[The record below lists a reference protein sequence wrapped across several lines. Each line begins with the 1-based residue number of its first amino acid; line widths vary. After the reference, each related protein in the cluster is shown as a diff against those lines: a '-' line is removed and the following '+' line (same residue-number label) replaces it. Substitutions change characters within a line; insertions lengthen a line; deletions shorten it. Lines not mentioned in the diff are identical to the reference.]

1 MLNILLLIL
10 GLLLA
15 LLLAAVIRALCI
27 RPDKGE
33 YVPLSQPEREAEYAE
48 TLSKMV
54 QMETVSVRG
63 APDPEKYRRF
73 HALLSELFPTVFST
87 CEKTDLDG
95 ALVLKWKGKSA
106 EKPLLLLA
114 HMDVVEAGPE
124 GWKYPPFSGEI
135 AEGKVWGRGS
145 GDTKGSL
152 MAFLQSAEELMR
164 EGYVPGCDVYLASS
178 NTEEIGGDGAPKI
191 VRWLQEQ
198 GVRLHMVCDE
208 GGAITDAP
216 LAGLQGKYAM
226 VGLFEK
232 GYGDLRFIARSPG
245 GHSSAPQKG
254 SPIPRLA
261 KFVCA
266 VEKKSPFTAKISPEV
281 KAMFES
287 LAPRCSFPLRMVLG
301 NLWLFGGVLKKVI
314 PALSPQAAAML
325 RTTICFTMQRG
336 SNGSNVIPQEASVS
350 ANLRFI
356 PHQDAEESVAL
367 ITGMAGKYG
376 LETEIIKSGAS
387 SSRLDL
393 KGLGYAQT
401 KAAIEQCFPGV
412 CITPYVVV
420 GATDAR
426 FFGEVSDHC
435 VRFSPLIYGKEQL
448 AGQHGINENLET
460 YCLPGAVDYYK
471 TIIRLQEN

>member
-1 MLNILLLIL
+1 MLTCLLIL
-10 GLLLA
+10 VLA
-15 LLLAAVIRALCI
+15 LLLAAVLRALRI
-27 RPDKGE
+27 RPDRGE
-33 YVPLSQPEREAEYAE
+33 YVPLPQPEREAEYAQK
-48 TLSKMV
+48 LSKMV
-54 QMETVSVRG
+54 QFETVSVRG
-63 APDPEKYRRF
+63 RPDPDKFRRF
-73 HALLSELFPTVFST
+73 PGLLAELFPGVFAA

-95 ALVLKWKGKSA
+95 ALVLKWTGRSA
-106 EKPLLLLA
+106 DKPILLLA
-114 HMDVVEAGPE
+114 HMDVVEAADE
-124 GWKYPPFSGEI
+124 GWKYPPFSGAI

-152 MAFLQSAEELMR
+152 MAFLQCAEELIA
-164 EGYVPGCDVYLASS
+164 EGYVPPCDVYLASS

-191 VRWLQEQ
+191 VAWLKEQ

-254 SPIPRLA
+254 TPIPRLA

-266 VEKKSPFTAKISPEV
+266 VEKRNPFTARISPEV

-287 LAPRCSFPLRMVLG
+287 LAPRCSFPLRLVLG
-301 NLWLFGGVLKKVI
+301 NLWLFGGLLKKVI

-325 RTTICFTMQRG
+325 RTTVCFTMQKG

-356 PHQDAEESVAL
+356 PHQDAEESVKL
-367 ITGMAGKYG
+367 ISGLAARYG
-376 LETEIIKSGAS
+376 LETEVIKSGPS
-387 SSRLDL
+387 SPRLDL
-393 KGLGYAQT
+393 RGEGYAKT
-401 KAAIEQCFPGV
+401 RAAIEQCFPGV

-471 TIIRLQEN
+471 TLVRLQET